1 MALGNLFKLA
11 KLTIE
16 SYTDI
21 ERTKP
26 LAGGIHG
33 GNTLEVMYN
42 PETLST
48 RHEVAFH
55 SKKGISTHGA
65 QTRWSHSAAEELEV
79 KLVFDGTNVG
89 YFGAQLVRPVPT
101 VAAWIKAF
109 LSLCYDVQSVS
120 HETAYLRLRWNKG
133 VLGAD
138 GFECRLKSAE
148 IQYTAFDRDGSPLR
162 AEVTATFIQALDPKK
177 NAQKLRLSSPD
188 LTHRVVVREGDTL
201 PLLCQ
206 QIYGSAA
213 HYLRVAQVN
222 GLDDLR
228 DLRAGQELFFP
239 PFDRPERSSR

>member
-16 SYTDI
+16 AYTDI

-26 LAGGIHG
+26 LGGGIHG

-42 PETLST
+42 PETLAT

-55 SKKGISTHGA
+55 AKKGIATQGA
-65 QTRWSHSAAEELEV
+65 QTRWSHSAAEELTV

-89 YFGAQLVRPVPT
+89 YFGVELVRQVPT
-101 VAAWIKAF
+101 VAVWIKAF
-109 LSLCYDVQSVS
+109 LSLCYDVQSTS

-133 VLGAD
+133 VLGTA
-138 GFECRLKSAE
+138 GFECRLKSAD
-148 IQYTAFDRDGSPLR
+148 IQYTAFERDGSPLR
-162 AEVTATFIQALDPKK
+162 AEIAATFIQALDPKK

-188 LTHRVVVREGDTL
+188 LTHRLVVREGDTL

-222 GLDDLR
+222 GLDNFR
-228 DLRAGQELFFP
+228 DLSVGQELFFP
-239 PFDRPERSSR
+239 PFERPERGSP